1 MNRAIPHYQITEN
14 NKDFPNWGV
23 KILSGDFAN
32 VEYVIDKLGVPE
44 NVNDNDTPI
53 SVKIEYTLLAG
64 EVEEDQRLRFT
75 QTVGWI
81 LEDIIE

>member
-1 MNRAIPHYQITEN
+1 VIPHYQITEN
-14 NKDFPNWGV
+14 KKDFPEWGV
-23 KILSGDFAN
+23 RILSGDFAN
-32 VEYVIDKLGVPE
+32 VEYVIDKLGIPE
-44 NVNDNDTPI
+44 NVDDRDTPI

-64 EVEEDQRLRFT
+64 EVAEDDRLRFT